1 MPWLTNYTDANQK
14 VVDEK
19 RIEKDRYP
27 RWTGGPDFTVE
38 IMAADIT
45 ILQYR
50 YVGMTLAA
58 AESCQTAINDPPD
71 LVAVVRRES
80 AAGSYCVE
88 VTERTQGAY
97 APEA

>member
-1 MPWLTNYTDANQK
+1 MPWLTTYGAGNL
-14 VVDEK
+14 VMDEE

-45 ILQYR
+45 IDQYR

-58 AESCQTAINDPPD
+58 AETCQTAINNPPA
-71 LVAVVRRES
+71 LTAVVRRES
-80 AAGSYCVE
+80 AGGSYCVE
-88 VTERTQGAY
+88 VTERTEGAY
-97 APEA
+97 APE